1 MKGHLGPNLCIY
13 NMCIISKL
21 GQIILVLHIIS
32 YRDHI
37 LPQVHGMN
45 CFTSEFQNITWFT
58 YIIRA
63 NNCMTILKVIYL
75 SSVESKLLYENS
87 FPAAWF

>member
-21 GQIILVLHIIS
+21 GQIILVLYIIS

-45 CFTSEFQNITWFT
+45 CFTSEFQNIT
-58 YIIRA
+58 
-63 NNCMTILKVIYL
+63 
-75 SSVESKLLYENS
+75 
-87 FPAAWF
+87 